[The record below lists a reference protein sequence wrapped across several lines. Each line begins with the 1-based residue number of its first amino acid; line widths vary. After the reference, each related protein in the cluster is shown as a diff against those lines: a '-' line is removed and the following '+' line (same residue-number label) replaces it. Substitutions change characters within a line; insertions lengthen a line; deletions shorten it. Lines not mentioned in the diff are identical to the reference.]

1 MLKYGA
7 TLEETLNVL
16 SKTFRISS
24 LNVQRETG
32 KREIVEERKD
42 VFINLPSGFG
52 KSLLYQALPLVFDLT
67 H

>member
-24 LNVQRETG
+24 LNVQKETG
-32 KREIVEERKD
+32 KSEIVEEGKD
-42 VFINLPSGFG
+42 VFINLPSSFG
-52 KSLLYQALPLVFDLT
+52 KSLLYQALPPVFDLT